1 MVERLLHAREQ
12 QQDIRGNEVLRAR
25 QGPVEQT
32 FQRQGVTARK
42 AIDQRYSESN
52 GLPIDE
58 DTKLKKRRTFGRDAR
73 YIYYQ

>member
-1 MVERLLHAREQ
+1 MNTIKVRKANFLEFYTKA
-12 QQDIRGNEVLRAR
+12 
-25 QGPVEQT
+25 
-32 FQRQGVTARK
+32 VTARK

>member
-1 MVERLLHAREQ
+1 MS
-12 QQDIRGNEVLRAR
+12 N
-25 QGPVEQT
+25 
-32 FQRQGVTARK
+32 VTARK